1 MKIDLGNNAF
11 MIICSALVFIM
22 TPGVSL
28 FYSGMVRRKNIINTL
43 MSSFF
48 ICGLSSVMWVL
59 VGYSLSFGDDFHGII
74 GKLNFF
80 GLIGVGLEPSV
91 YAPTIPQMLFAAFQ
105 MMFAVSAPALI
116 VGSLVERI
124 KFSALF
130 AFVGVWLLFVYYPMA
145 HMVWG
150 SGGLINSLGAV
161 DFAGGNV
168 VHISSGV
175 SGLVAC
181 IMLGNRHDYYRRSYR
196 PSNIPLVILGASL
209 IWFGWFGFNAGSALG
224 ADPICSTCINDNTH
238 FSSMWY
244 AFVDVN

>member
-80 GLIGVGLEPSV
+80 GLI
-91 YAPTIPQMLFAAFQ
+91 
-105 MMFAVSAPALI
+105 
-116 VGSLVERI
+116 
-124 KFSALF
+124 
-130 AFVGVWLLFVYYPMA
+130 GVWLLFVYYPMA